1 MDGMTNR
8 ISHLFEEGSPLEGAY
23 VLACQVAWDG
33 MEDKLHDVFWGPIAH
48 IPTEEDFHFKPFDSR
63 LN

>member
-1 MDGMTNR
+1 MNR
-8 ISHLFEEGSPLEGAY
+8 IKQYFEEGSLLEAVYGDI
-23 VLACQVAWDG
+23 CQTAWDG
-33 MEDKLHDVFWGPIAH
+33 MEDKLQDVFWGPLKH